1 MNQYSISMVLPMFN
15 EKDYVTRTVA
25 LAIRTLDTITDDY
38 EIIIV
43 DDASTDGCGDIA
55 DRMSR
60 DNRKIKVLHHKVN
73 SKLGATLRTGFAA
86 AQKNLVVYSDMDLP
100 FDFEEI
106 KKALR
111 VMDLTDCDIVTV
123 YRHDRTSEG
132 LLRAVYSAGYNML
145 IRIMFGVRVR
155 DINFSFKLFKRK
167 ILESMQLRSNGSF
180 IDAELIIRAIRADH
194 HVSQFGIDYFPRS
207 RGTSTL
213 SSPGI
218 ILTIFK
224 EMISFRIRLFT
235 RSKDAP
241 PSRRALPPE

>member
-1 MNQYSISMVLPMFN
+1 MFN
-15 EKDYVTRTVA
+15 EKDYLTRTVS
-25 LAIRTLDTITDDY
+25 LAIRPLDTVTYDY

-55 DRMSR
+55 DRMAR
-60 DNRKIKVLHHKVN
+60 DNRRIKVLHHKVN

-132 LLRAVYSAGYNML
+132 LLRAIYSAGYNMV
-145 IRIMFGVRVR
+145 IRIMFGVRIR
-155 DINFSFKLFKRK
+155 DINFSFKLFRSK
-167 ILESMQLRSNGSF
+167 ILKSMELQSNGSL
-180 IDAELIIRAIRADH
+180 IDAELIIRAIRAGY

-213 SSPGI
+213 SSPGV
-218 ILTIFK
+218 ILTILR
-224 EMISFRIRLFT
+224 EMISFRLSLFT
-235 RSKDAP
+235 RSKNASP
-241 PSRRALPPE
+241 PRRALPPE